1 MDLTTTSASLKTSEP
16 TEPVLDLRSVSVD
29 YGSTRVLHALDLSV
43 GRGELI
49 ALLGPSGS
57 GKTTAIRSI
66 AGFTEPAEGSITLHG
81 QELTGQ
87 PIHRRNIG
95 IVFQS
100 YALFP
105 HMTVRDNIAY
115 SLRVRKWKTVAIRSR
130 VDELIDLV
138 RLQGHADKRP
148 AKLSGGQQQRVA
160 LARALAMD
168 PELLLLDEPLSN
180 LDANLRRDVGEEIRR
195 LQQRTGTTTIMVTHD
210 RHEAFSMA
218 DRIAVLQDGR
228 IRQLATP
235 LEIYRRPNSPF
246 MAEFVG
252 AANLLPVLDDVDG
265 LSGENAAD
273 ETSTYHASEAP
284 SGLGTVRTPI
294 GLLPTAH
301 RLDSAGHALI
311 RPEDVRITSPG
322 AGIDATIVSSF
333 YYGATLQV
341 ELDVA
346 GTTLHASPAGTLASQ
361 LHAGISVG
369 IAIDPSDV
377 ILIPR
382 DS

>member
-1 MDLTTTSASLKTSEP
+1 MEVKTASSPGAAKAPLEA
-16 TEPVLDLRSVSVD
+16 VLDLRSVSVS
-29 YGSTRVLHALDLSV
+29 YGSTRILHGLDLSV
-43 GRGELI
+43 GRGELL

-57 GKTTAIRSI
+57 GKTTIIRAI
-66 AGFTEPAEGSITLHG
+66 AGFTEPSEGSITLHG
-81 QELTGQ
+81 RELIGQ

-105 HMTVRDNIAY
+105 HMSVRDNIAY
-115 SLRVRKWKTVAIRSR
+115 ALRVRKWSSAKVRAR
-130 VDELIDLV
+130 VDELIELV
-138 RLQGHADKRP
+138 RLQGHGDKRP

-210 RHEAFSMA
+210 RQEAFSMA

-228 IRQLATP
+228 IRQLDTP

-252 AANLLPVLDDVDG
+252 AANLLPIVGSTNGTLEKEPHHTVHDQVA
-265 LSGENAAD
+265 SGAASH
-273 ETSTYHASEAP
+273 TSTVITP
-284 SGLGTVRTPI
+284 LGPLTTTHSV
-294 GLLPTAH
+294 A
-301 RLDSAGHALI
+301 DAGHVLI
-311 RPEDVRITSPG
+311 RPEDVRIVEPG
-322 AGIDATIVSSF
+322 SGLDALIVSSF

-341 ELDVA
+341 ELEVA
-346 GTTLHASPAGTLASQ
+346 GTTLHASPAGTLASRLQ
-361 LHAGISVG
+361 AGLTVG
-369 IAIDPSDV
+369 IEIDPSDV

-382 DS
+382 NP

>member
-1 MDLTTTSASLKTSEP
+1 MGLTTTSTRLMSGAP
-16 TEPVLDLRSVSVD
+16 TEVVLDLRSVSVD

-43 GRGELI
+43 SRGELI

-57 GKTTAIRSI
+57 GKTTTIRSI
-66 AGFTEPAEGSITLHG
+66 AGFTEPSEGSITLHG

-115 SLRVRKWKTVAIRSR
+115 ALRVRKWKTAAIRSR
-130 VDELIDLV
+130 VDELIGLV

-252 AANLLPVLDDVDG
+252 AANLLPVLDDADG
-265 LSGENAAD
+265 PSSENPAGT
-273 ETSTYHASEAP
+273 TSTYLASEAP
-284 SGLGTVRTPI
+284 SGLRSVRTPV
-294 GLLPTAH
+294 GRLSTAH
-301 RLDSAGHALI
+301 RLERAGHALI

-322 AGIDATIVSSF
+322 AGIDAVIVSSF

-361 LHAGISVG
+361 LHAGVSVG
-369 IAIDPSDV
+369 IEIDPSDV

-382 DS
+382 GS